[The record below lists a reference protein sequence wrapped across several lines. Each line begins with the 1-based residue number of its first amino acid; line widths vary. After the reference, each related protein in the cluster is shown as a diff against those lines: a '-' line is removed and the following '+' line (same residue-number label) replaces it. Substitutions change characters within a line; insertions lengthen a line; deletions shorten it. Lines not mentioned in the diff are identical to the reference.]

1 MEIADDQQF
10 VYLVNR
16 NPERQRLSL
25 DSKQASITVVWLIAG
40 TIQIEIRMHVP
51 FRLVKPLNHSRL

>member
-1 MEIADDQQF
+1 LTQSLSIEIAHDQQF

-25 DSKQASITVVWLIAG
+25 NSKQASITVVWLIVG
-40 TIQIEIRMHVP
+40 TIQ
-51 FRLVKPLNHSRL
+51 N